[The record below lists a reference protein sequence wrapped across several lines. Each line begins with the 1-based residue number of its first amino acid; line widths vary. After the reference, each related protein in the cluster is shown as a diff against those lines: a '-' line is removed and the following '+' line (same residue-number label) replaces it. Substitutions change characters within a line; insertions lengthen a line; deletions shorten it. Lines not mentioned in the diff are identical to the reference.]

1 VSRLRAD
8 FLVAASVPLLL
19 AAGLLP
25 WQRDEMCTVA
35 GCGVVQ
41 VTAWGGSPGWTL
53 PVAAGVAV
61 GGLWVLL
68 LPSRPAPTWLAALTA
83 AVGGLGA
90 LVLVA
95 TLDAVVFGRAGF
107 FRFELPV
114 VDDFPVL
121 SVRPGIGLPLGLLG
135 LVAQAVAGWM
145 TVRARGALVTPWRPP
160 PTRRAPD
167 TVLGLAQGPPAPR
180 RGDPRQVGGHGRPDA
195 GAVPGL
201 AGPGSRH
208 RRARP
213 PATGRSRHR
222 H

>member
-1 VSRLRAD
+1 MSRLRAD
-8 FLVAASVPLLL
+8 VLVAASVPLLL

-35 GCGVVQ
+35 GCGTVT
-41 VTAWGGSPGWTL
+41 VTAWAGSPGWAL
-53 PVAAGVAV
+53 PLLAGVLV

-68 LPSRPAPTWLAALTA
+68 LPTRPAPTWLAALTA
-83 AVGGLGA
+83 MVGGLGA

-114 VDDFPVL
+114 VEEFPVL
-121 SVRPGIGLPLGLLG
+121 SVSPGPGLPLGLLG
-135 LVAQAVAGWM
+135 LLVQAAAGWL

-160 PTRRAPD
+160 PTRRTAVHG
-167 TVLGLAQGPPAPR
+167 TAVGLAQGPPTPR
-180 RGDPRQVGGHGRPDA
+180 PGGPR
-195 GAVPGL
+195 
-201 AGPGSRH
+201 
-208 RRARP
+208 
-213 PATGRSRHR
+213 RSRHAPPARRR

>member
-8 FLVAASVPLLL
+8 VLVAASVPLLL

-35 GCGVVQ
+35 GCGGVQ
-41 VTAWGGSPGWTL
+41 VTAWGGSPAWAL
-53 PVAAGVAV
+53 PVLAGVAV

-68 LPSRPAPTWLAALTA
+68 LPSRPAPTWLAALTG

-90 LVLVA
+90 LVLLA
-95 TLDAVVFGRAGF
+95 SLDAVAFGRAGF
-107 FRFELPV
+107 FHFELPV

-121 SVRPGIGLPLGLLG
+121 SVRPGIGLPLAVLG
-135 LVAQAVAGWM
+135 LAGQAVAGWT

-167 TVLGLAQGPPAPR
+167 TVLRLAQGPRAPR
-180 RGDPRQVGGHGRPDA
+180 HGDTGPVAGHRQQAGG
-195 GAVPGL
+195 GALPVRT
-201 AGPGSRH
+201 GPGSGH
-208 RRARP
+208 RRGRP
-213 PATGRSRHR
+213 PATGRSRH
-222 H
+222 